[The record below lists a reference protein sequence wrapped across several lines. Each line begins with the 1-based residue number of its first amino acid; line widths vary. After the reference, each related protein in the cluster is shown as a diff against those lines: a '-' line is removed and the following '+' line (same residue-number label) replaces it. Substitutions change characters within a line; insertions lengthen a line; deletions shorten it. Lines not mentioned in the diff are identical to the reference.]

1 MIKHMK
7 RVITSKTGPHGLAY
21 DFIFFVV
28 FEKFD
33 IPLEKGVSAT
43 RHDMFILSTL
53 INCDCVSEKSLGK
66 KCPNLIIQ
74 TFMDLKAT

>member
-33 IPLEKGVSAT
+33 IPLEYSFAVTK
-43 RHDMFILSTL
+43 HEMFTL
-53 INCDCVSEKSLGK
+53 FTLNECDCLTKKS
-66 KCPNLIIQ
+66 I
-74 TFMDLKAT
+74 